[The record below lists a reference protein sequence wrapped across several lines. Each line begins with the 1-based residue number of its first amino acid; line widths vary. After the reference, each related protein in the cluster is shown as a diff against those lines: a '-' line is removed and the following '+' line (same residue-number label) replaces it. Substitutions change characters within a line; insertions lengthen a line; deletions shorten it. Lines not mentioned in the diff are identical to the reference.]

1 MSRGRF
7 NCKVC
12 FLLFLTLLFSIHAK
26 SQEQKLKTDSVA
38 TDTSLWV
45 NGTKKDLP
53 KLALNIKPF
62 KPDPKKAVMYSL
74 IFPGLGQIYNRKYWK
89 LPLVYGGFI
98 GLTYAVT
105 WNGKYYN
112 DYSKAYKDIMSS
124 DPVKNDSWVDFLK
137 PRITDASQVTSAE
150 LTQYRSIFKRQKNFY
165 RRNRDLSIIGMVG
178 LYALCAIDAYID
190 AQLFDFDISDNVSMR
205 VEPAVIPSQSARV
218 ADNALGVNCSIKF

>member
-1 MSRGRF
+1 
-7 NCKVC
+7 
-12 FLLFLTLLFSIHAK
+12 LLFSIHAK

-53 KLALNIKPF
+53 KLSLNIKPF